1 MHGFPG
7 VELASQVWS
16 VIFMSRLVF
25 FMDIYCCICVYRWDW
40 CVACDVIFT
49 RCRPLSVGLWK
60 GAGKALTFDLC
71 SLTGLGIIWYCIWI
85 TFCIFFCLFAGIGT
99 FSSLLESRSVSVFA
113 PRHQFDDLYSLEII
127 YPDLKIYSTR
137 LSHWCFLMNLLVFRF
152 SGTLTIATF
161 FIHVFAFFLS
171 VL

>member
-1 MHGFPG
+1 MNYFLH
-7 VELASQVWS
+7 
-16 VIFMSRLVF
+16 
-25 FMDIYCCICVYRWDW
+25 
-40 CVACDVIFT
+40 
-49 RCRPLSVGLWK
+49 
-60 GAGKALTFDLC
+60 
-71 SLTGLGIIWYCIWI
+71 
-85 TFCIFFCLFAGIGT
+85 FFCLFAGIGT

-113 PRHQFDDLYSLEII
+113 PRRQFDDLYSLEII

-161 FIHVFAFFLS
+161 FIDVFAFFLS